1 MYSDASTTFTKIF
14 LRQNYRCLCVT
25 FVCDDVTVTRM
36 SKKMVEVE
44 SEKSHYET
52 QFDYVKHKLQQSEQQ
67 ATTHTIDN
75 LQDQV
80 TAISDLKR
88 YVRSS

>member
-1 MYSDASTTFTKIF
+1 MLPLPKSF
-14 LRQNYRCLCVT
+14 LRQNCY
-25 FVCDDVTVTRM
+25 FVCIACFVDVTVTRM

-88 YVRSS
+88 YVCSS

>member
-1 MYSDASTTFTKIF
+1 MY
-14 LRQNYRCLCVT
+14 VT